1 MMKAKVVDTYE
12 GQIVV
17 FPNDFRF
24 QVDELIILKQG
35 KYVILRPKP
44 ENLSDAFEL
53 LAVMHDDF
61 PDSREQE

>member
-1 MMKAKVVDTYE
+1 MMEAKVVDTDE

-35 KYVILRPKP
+35 NDVILRPKP

-53 LAVMHDDF
+53 LAEMPDDF
-61 PDSREQE
+61 PDTREQE

>member
-1 MMKAKVVDTYE
+1 MMKAKVVNPGE
-12 GQIVV
+12 RQIVV

-35 KYVILRPKP
+35 EDVILRPKP

-53 LAVMHDDF
+53 LAEMPDDF
-61 PDSREQE
+61 PNSREQD

>member
-1 MMKAKVVDTYE
+1 MIKAKVVNTGK

-24 QVDELIILKQG
+24 QVDELIILKRG
-35 KYVILRPKP
+35 EDVILRPKP

-53 LAVMHDDF
+53 LAEMPDDF
-61 PDSREQE
+61 LDSREQD

>member
-1 MMKAKVVDTYE
+1 MMKAKVIETDE

-35 KYVILRPKP
+35 KDVILRPKS

-53 LAVMHDDF
+53 LAEMPDDF
-61 PDSREQE
+61 PDTREQE

>member
-1 MMKAKVVDTYE
+1 MMKAKVVNTGE

-35 KYVILRPKP
+35 EDVILRPKP

-53 LAVMHDDF
+53 LVEMPDDF
-61 PDSREQE
+61 LDSREQD

>member
-1 MMKAKVVDTYE
+1 MMKAKVVDTDE

-24 QVDELIILKQG
+24 QVDELIILKRMNE
-35 KYVILRPKP
+35 VILRPKP

-53 LAVMHDDF
+53 LAEMPDDF